1 MGHIHSDGQHRRS
14 HNPQISPQFLGVEH
28 IPEPADHQEV
38 IEVEIDAEQQ
48 HENTDHKLVI
58 GISIRTYTEIA
69 VAEAA
74 GASGAEGVDA
84 GVKERHPSR
93 QQQKDFQ
100 QRHDQVNA
108 IENLGAVAHAADQLA
123 HRGPRH
129 LGPHQMHAVAI
140 RHRKNCHH
148 EDQHAHAAHPV
159 GECPP
164 EQDATGLG
172 LDVGEDGGPGGGEAG
187 DLLLKVTVAPKPGYE
202 RKGMDVYTTVS
213 VPYTTA
219 VFGGETLVHTLYG
232 DVMCKIKEGTQ
243 SGSKIRLRGKGI
255 VSMKDSSVHGD
266 QYVTIQIEVP
276 RNLSPQARQKLKEF
290 EEICQGSSRTA

>member
-48 HENTDHKLVI
+48 HENSDHKLVI

-69 VAEAA
+69 VAEAT

-148 EDQHAHAAHPV
+148 EDQYAHAAHPV
-159 GECPP
+159 GKAPP
-164 EQDATGLG
+164 EQNPPAEGLH
-172 LDVGEDGGPGGGEAG
+172 LRQDGGAGGGKTG
-187 DLLLKVTVAPKPGYE
+187 NGLKQRVHIAWDIPREHKGQRTEGRHQNPRQRHDRKAVSCVYGRLPGLPAAQQQPHR
-202 RKGMDVYTTVS
+202 RKRQGGCQKGHGRLS
-213 VPYTTA
+213 VQDRCY
-219 VFGGETLVHTLYG
+219 
-232 DVMCKIKEGTQ
+232 
-243 SGSKIRLRGKGI
+243 SW
-255 VSMKDSSVHGD
+255 
-266 QYVTIQIEVP
+266 
-276 RNLSPQARQKLKEF
+276 
-290 EEICQGSSRTA
+290 